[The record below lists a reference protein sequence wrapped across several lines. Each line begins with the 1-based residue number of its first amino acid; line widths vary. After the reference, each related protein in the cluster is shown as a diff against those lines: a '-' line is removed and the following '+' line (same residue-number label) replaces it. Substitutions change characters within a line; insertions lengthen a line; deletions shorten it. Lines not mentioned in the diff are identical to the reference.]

1 MKSIPMADRRLSRS
15 IVLVLSMAL
24 VSGYRS
30 LQRGRRLQE
39 RPTGTPRQAEARRH

>member
-1 MKSIPMADRRLSRS
+1 MKNIPMADRRLSRS

-30 LQRGRRLQE
+30 LQRSRQPEAGASRAPRRVE
-39 RPTGTPRQAEARRH
+39 PRRH